1 MTIFVYQ
8 KNLTHLMNE
17 FEKKGRN
24 DILRSLASMFLFSIY
39 VLVTYHVA
47 LGYIDKSKLIVQ
59 IIRLVL
65 TVLMLYL
72 VFKGHSWARNLFSA
86 LTVLSMLIL
95 IPAIFSD
102 NAIENKI
109 PLFTGLIIYSL
120 ALYRVNFLASAKAY
134 FEYIKANR

>member
-1 MTIFVYQ
+1 MD
-8 KNLTHLMNE
+8 E

-24 DILRSLASMFLFSIY
+24 DILRSLASMLLFSIY

-47 LGYIDKSKLIVQ
+47 LGYIDKSKLVVQ
-59 IIRLVL
+59 VIRLVL
-65 TVLMLYL
+65 TGLMLYL
-72 VFKGHSWARNLFSA
+72 VFKGYSWARNLFSV
-86 LTVLSMLIL
+86 LTALSMLIL
-95 IPAIFSD
+95 IPAIFNDS
-102 NAIENKI
+102 AIENKI

>member
-1 MTIFVYQ
+1 
-8 KNLTHLMNE
+8 MNE

-24 DILRSLASMFLFSIY
+24 DILRSLASMLLFSIY

-47 LGYIDKSKLIVQ
+47 LGYIDKSKLVVQ
-59 IIRLVL
+59 VIRLVL
-65 TVLMLYL
+65 TGLMLYL
-72 VFKGHSWARNLFSA
+72 VFKGYSWARNLFSV
-86 LTVLSMLIL
+86 LTALSMLIL
-95 IPAIFSD
+95 IPAIFNDS
-102 NAIENKI
+102 AIENKI

>member
-1 MTIFVYQ
+1 MD
-8 KNLTHLMNE
+8 E

-24 DILRSLASMFLFSIY
+24 DILRSLASMLLFSIY

-47 LGYIDKSKLIVQ
+47 LGYIDKSKLVVQ
-59 IIRLVL
+59 VIRLVL
-65 TVLMLYL
+65 TGLMLYL
-72 VFKGHSWARNLFSA
+72 VFKGYSWARNLFTV
-86 LTVLSMLIL
+86 LTALSMLIL
-95 IPAIFSD
+95 IPAIFNDS
-102 NAIENKI
+102 AIENKI